1 MDVEVAESPDFARS
15 LEQLHTA
22 VSWGWGSEGEWAA
35 RVAGSIRAAL
45 AFAIDNPAAARAL
58 TVTSRCGEPGGY
70 DELIAELSTRL
81 GHATPADLRPT
92 ASTDT
97 AVVNSIA
104 SVVGDHVR
112 SDRINRLEE
121 VAPDLVCLAL
131 LPYVG
136 FDEARR
142 QAEPGV

>member
-1 MDVEVAESPDFARS
+1 MIEAERTESPDFAGS
-15 LEQLHTA
+15 LEQLHIA
-22 VSWGWGSEGEWAA
+22 VSGGWGSEGEWAA
-35 RVAGSIRAAL
+35 RFAASIRAAL
-45 AFAIDNPAAARAL
+45 AFAIANPDAARAL
-58 TVTSRCGEPGGY
+58 TVRSRGADA
-70 DELIAELSTRL
+70 DEYQDLIAGFSARLSQVP
-81 GHATPADLRPT
+81 PADLRPA

-97 AVVNSIA
+97 AVVSSIA

-112 SDRINRLEE
+112 SDRIERLDE

-142 QAEPGV
+142 WADRS